1 MEKVKVFQYIEIDPN
16 LKIKYKELENYNCFQ
31 LLGRNFLSAIFFSL
45 VDYILSNKITKYLDW
60 FLNFRSNNQMVLK
73 IQKAL

>member
-45 VDYILSNKITKYLDW
+45 VDYSLSNKTPKYLDN
-60 FLNFRSNNQMVLK
+60 FLNVRSNNPM
-73 IQKAL
+73 I

>member
-31 LLGRNFLSAIFFSL
+31 LLGRNLLSAIFFSL
-45 VDYILSNKITKYLDW
+45 VDYILSNKVLKYLD
-60 FLNFRSNNQMVLK
+60 
-73 IQKAL
+73 